1 MDNREAT
8 KPKAV
13 KKKYIFLIAIN
24 YSMLLYFFP
33 SKTNL
38 RQPTKKVKKKIY
50 SNQFFLTIKNSKPF

>member
-38 RQPTKKVKKKIY
+38 RQPTKKVKKK
-50 SNQFFLTIKNSKPF
+50 NL